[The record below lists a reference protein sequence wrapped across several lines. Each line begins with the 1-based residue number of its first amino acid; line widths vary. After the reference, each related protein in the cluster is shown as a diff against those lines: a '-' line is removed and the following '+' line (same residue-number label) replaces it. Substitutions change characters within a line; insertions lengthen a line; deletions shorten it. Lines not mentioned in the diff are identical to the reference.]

1 MKELIKQRTKTFA
14 IRVIRLVDSLPQTVS
29 AQVIAK
35 QIVRS
40 STAVA
45 ANYRASC
52 RARSQAEFIAKLG
65 IVEEEADESLFWLEL
80 LVESGIVKKE
90 KLELLMTEANELTS
104 IIVSSIKT
112 AKRSLE
118 QKTRVKE
125 R

>member
-112 AKRSLE
+112 AKRRLE

>member
-1 MKELIKQRTKTFA
+1 MKELIKQRTKIFA

-90 KLELLMTEANELTS
+90 KLELLMAEANELTS

-118 QKTRVKE
+118 QKNRVKD

>member
-90 KLELLMTEANELTS
+90 KLELLMAEANELTS

>member
-1 MKELIKQRTKTFA
+1 MKELIKQRTKIFA

-118 QKTRVKE
+118 QKNRVKD

>member
-118 QKTRVKE
+118 QKNRVKD

>member
-40 STAVA
+40 STAVG

-65 IVEEEADESLFWLEL
+65 IVRRR
-80 LVESGIVKKE
+80 SG
-90 KLELLMTEANELTS
+90 
-104 IIVSSIKT
+104 
-112 AKRSLE
+112 
-118 QKTRVKE
+118 
-125 R
+125 

>member
-90 KLELLMTEANELTS
+90 KLELLMAEANELTS

-118 QKTRVKE
+118 QKNRVKD

>member
-1 MKELIKQRTKTFA
+1 MKELIKQRTKIFA

>member
-80 LVESGIVKKE
+80 LVESGIVKRD

>member
-112 AKRSLE
+112 AKHRLE

>member
-118 QKTRVKE
+118 QKNRVKE

>member
-1 MKELIKQRTKTFA
+1 M
-14 IRVIRLVDSLPQTVS
+14 PQTVS

>member
-1 MKELIKQRTKTFA
+1 MKELIKQRTKIFA

-90 KLELLMTEANELTS
+90 KLELLMAEANELTS

-118 QKTRVKE
+118 QKTRVKD

>member
-1 MKELIKQRTKTFA
+1 MKELIKQRTKIFA

-90 KLELLMTEANELTS
+90 KLELLMAEANELTS